1 MNLFAEYEPQVR
13 SSLNYHVQL
22 MPANLTHI
30 DGVAR
35 LIAERNDI
43 NKDMLVA
50 NLEKTFLKANKNEID
65 FQMFVALDA
74 FSVVGYGRCQ
84 RMAMSDIEGA
94 YHLPD
99 GWYLMGMIVDSNYR
113 RQGIGRRLCEAR
125 IRWIKQ
131 QASSAYY
138 YVNALNEVSIRLH
151 KHLGFYEL
159 TRDFGFPGLSFK
171 GGQGGI
177 LFKSDLN

>member
-22 MPANLTHI
+22 MPANLAHI
-30 DGVAR
+30 EGVAR
-35 LIAERNDI
+35 LISERNDI
-43 NKDMLVA
+43 RIDMLVA
-50 NLEKTFLKANKNEID
+50 NLEKTFLKAQDNQIG

-74 FSVVGYGRCQ
+74 CTVVGYGKCQ
-84 RMAMSDIEGA
+84 WLATDDIEGA
-94 YHLPD
+94 YNMPE
-99 GWYLMGMIVDSNYR
+99 GWYLMGTIVDPQYR

-125 IRWIKQ
+125 IRWVKQ
-131 QASSAYY
+131 QAGEVYY

-151 KHLGFYEL
+151 QHLGFREI

-177 LFKSDLN
+177 LYKSELA